1 MNLFVACTFTFS
13 TRFFLWYVSEPI
25 NKWASLKTS
34 RGNGKTRNGKLGAPW
49 EMIWGMGL
57 GILGNGSGD
66 NTGSNSVNT
75 LGNTS
80 GTPQKIP

>member
-1 MNLFVACTFTFS
+1 M
-13 TRFFLWYVSEPI
+13 
-25 NKWASLKTS
+25 
-34 RGNGKTRNGKLGAPW
+34 GAPW